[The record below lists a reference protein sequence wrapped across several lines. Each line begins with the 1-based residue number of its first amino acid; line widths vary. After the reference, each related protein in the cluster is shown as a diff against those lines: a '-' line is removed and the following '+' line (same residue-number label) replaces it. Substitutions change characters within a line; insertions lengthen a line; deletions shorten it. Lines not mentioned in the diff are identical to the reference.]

1 MSVLLIALL
10 LPFGAAYASD
20 KGTQPKT
27 VKPDTTKSKAP
38 STKPQTGGWC
48 EEDCG
53 KNPKTGQANEKSK
66 SQKQQTQK

>member
-20 KGTQPKT
+20 NGAKPKT
-27 VKPDTTKSKAP
+27 AKPDTTKSKAP
-38 STKPQTGGWC
+38 ATKPQTGGWC

-53 KNPKTGQANEKSK
+53 KDPKAGQANEKAK
-66 SQKQQTQK
+66 PQKQQTQK